1 MCSPFTPQVKI
12 KKSRARA
19 TIGDNTE
26 PLFARLLLG
35 QPSLRHAN
43 DPAFDPLPLRDGP
56 RPAFPPFQLF
66 SVMPE

>member
-1 MCSPFTPQVKI
+1 VKI

-43 DPAFDPLPLRDGP
+43 DPAFDP
-56 RPAFPPFQLF
+56 PAIA
-66 SVMPE
+66 